1 MVFSVGS
8 GEAIHGKTS
17 ETTQMTTS
25 MRTTPTTTTTTA
37 ATSTLIKAAVGEE
50 MSFGFHPDRDNIGIF
65 SVRVPREAFP
75 AIEPDSISVRIEN
88 DQGVICAEERESY
101 NLEINGLP
109 CDQCMNGKLQIA
121 LETKKG
127 DQILS
132 RTHTILSDESKR
144 TEICSLQPQRKK
156 EGEDL
161 VVTSPKQ
168 KPEDGCRWVFR
179 DVGGSVGCCYSN
191 RDYYTQTGG
200 CDPRMQS
207 SACRRGSEIPI
218 LVEEENSCTLRINNL
233 RTADSG
239 NYLSK
244 FLHETP
250 GFKQIILV
258 EGGDE
263 CSVPYILMIALSFA
277 IVFGVLTSRYLYLQ
291 RTSVLNLIKEI
302 LKKTGNS
309 KNANTEPQSPKYEM
323 FVGQQELNL
332 GEGLIV

>member
-17 ETTQMTTS
+17 ETTQMTTA

-37 ATSTLIKAAVGEE
+37 AASTLIKAAVGEE

-88 DQGVICAEERESY
+88 DQGYICAEERESY

-161 VVTSPKQ
+161 VVTSPKEH
-168 KPEDGCRWVFR
+168 PEDGCRWVFR
-179 DVGGSVGCCYSN
+179 DAGGSVGCCYSN

-207 SACRRGSEIPI
+207 SACRKGSESPI
-218 LVEEENSCTLRINNL
+218 LEEEENSCTLRINNL
-233 RTADSG
+233 RPADSG

-244 FLHETP
+244 FQFASP
-250 GFKQIILV
+250 GFKKFILV
-258 EGGDE
+258 EGHGE
-263 CSVPYILMIALSFA
+263 FTISSILIVCLASFFLLGVISVIFLYTQR
-277 IVFGVLTSRYLYLQ
+277 VLIS
-291 RTSVLNLIKEI
+291 SLIKENLMKI
-302 LKKTGNS
+302 FTFEKAS
-309 KNANTEPQSPKYEM
+309 KDEPQDHL
-323 FVGQQELNL
+323 QILNPDR
-332 GEGLIV
+332 VA